1 VVRQLTLGERGL
13 EALYGSFDRNLK
25 RLEQAFGLRIAARG
39 REVTLE
45 GAPAAVQ
52 MAETVLS
59 QLSRLADT
67 GYSLREGDV
76 ATAVRVLR
84 GEPGASLRE
93 HFTQGRVVPSGRKQ
107 VFPKSR
113 NQRSYV
119 EMIRQKDLVFAI
131 GPAGTGKTYLAVAM
145 ALSYL
150 SEKRVERII
159 LVRPAVEAGEK
170 LGFLPGDL
178 VAKVD
183 PYLRPLY
190 DAIFDLSEKVQ
201 ADALLSGGI
210 IEVAPLAFMRGR
222 TLNDCFVILDEA
234 QNVTREQMKMFLT
247 RCGFNSKAVV
257 TGDITQI
264 DLPAGKPSGL
274 VEVQHILSSIE
285 GIGFVYFDERD
296 VVRHPLVQSIIK
308 AYEAYQNGDE

>member
-1 VVRQLTLGERGL
+1 MPEL
-13 EALYGSFDRNLK
+13 LYGTFDSNLK
-25 RLEQAFGLRIAARG
+25 QLESAFGVEIAARG
-39 REVTLE
+39 AEVTLQ

-52 MAETVLS
+52 QAADLLQ
-59 QLSRLADT
+59 QLSELAASGRAVT
-67 GYSLREGDV
+67 QTDV
-76 ATAVRVLR
+76 ATALR
-84 GEPGASLRE
+84 LLEQDREVSLRSYLSE
-93 HFTQGRVVPSGRKQ
+93 ASVAPSASKQ
-107 VFPKSR
+107 VSPKSV
-113 NQRSYV
+113 NQRKYL
-119 EMIRQKDLVFAI
+119 ETIRNRDMVFAI

-145 ALSYL
+145 ALTYL
-150 SEKRVERII
+150 SQKRVERII

-190 DAIFDLSEKVQ
+190 DAIFDLTEKAK
-201 ADALLSGGI
+201 ADALLSDGT

-222 TLNDCFVILDEA
+222 TLNDCFIILDEA
-234 QNVTREQMKMFLT
+234 QNVTREQMKMMLT
-247 RCGFNSKAVV
+247 RCGFNSKAVI

-274 VEVQHILSSIE
+274 VEVQHILSGIDE
-285 GIGFVYFDERD
+285 IGFVYFDDRD

-308 AYEAYQNGDE
+308 AYESYQNGDG